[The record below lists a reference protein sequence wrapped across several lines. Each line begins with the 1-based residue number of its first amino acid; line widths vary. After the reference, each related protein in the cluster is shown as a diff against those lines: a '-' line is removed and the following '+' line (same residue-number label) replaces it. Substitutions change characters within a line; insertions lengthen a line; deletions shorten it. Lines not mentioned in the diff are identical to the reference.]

1 MIAFPSNIYKNSNL
15 QASEVPQGGT
25 TVFPEINV
33 TVFPQKGSM
42 LYWFNLHDDGKP
54 DIRSLHSVCPVL
66 NGDRWSRLAYS
77 YIRTIVLH
85 IGSFLLQRSQS
96 GFLCFRKCLASHA
109 NRSKYNSS

>member
-15 QASEVPQGGT
+15 QASEVPQGGA

-77 YIRTIVLH
+77 YMYDCTTYRKF
-85 IGSFLLQRSQS
+85 SFTALTKWVPMFPQMFSFPCKS
-96 GFLCFRKCLASHA
+96 
-109 NRSKYNSS
+109 